1 MQDVSQ
7 LSDEIPNPVYCLSQ
21 GDSFMFAIEDPTHYP
36 NYMKDSVMNNN
47 LNFDYGAFEDLKTEM
62 KRKQA

>member
-1 MQDVSQ
+1 
-7 LSDEIPNPVYCLSQ
+7 
-21 GDSFMFAIEDPTHYP
+21 MFAIEDPTHYP